1 MKNQTKLKLE
11 ALLDSYEKKQLEAK
25 LEQEQ
30 EQYEMEL
37 FLEEFKDLREKI
49 IRPVMEDVGDIL
61 EQKGHDFKIKE
72 KEYSMDKKAFT
83 VEARIEFRIFPR
95 SNAEEFYA
103 ENHPSVMF
111 SSDVTSRNIKVHGSY
126 VMPGRRGERELI
138 RTYGVSETT
147 NDIIEKEILDILI
160 KAFNV

>member
-11 ALLDSYEKKQLEAK
+11 ALLDGYEKKQLEAR
-25 LEQEQ
+25 LRQDQ
-30 EQYEMEL
+30 EQYELETYLEDFKEL
-37 FLEEFKDLREKI
+37 RQNV
-49 IRPVMEDVGDIL
+49 IRPVMEDMGDIL

-72 KEYSMDKKAFT
+72 KEYSMDKKAFAT
-83 VEARIEFRIFPR
+83 EARIEFKIFPR

-111 SSDVTSRNIKVHGSY
+111 SSDVTSRDIKVHGSY

-138 RTYGVSETT
+138 RTYAISEITS
-147 NDIIEKEILDILI
+147 DIVEKEILDILI
-160 KAFNV
+160 KAFNA

>member
-1 MKNQTKLKLE
+1 MKNQTKLELE
-11 ALLDSYEKKQLEAK
+11 AILDGYEKKQLEER
-25 LEQEQ
+25 LRQDQ
-30 EQYEMEL
+30 EQYE
-37 FLEEFKDLREKI
+37 LETYIEDFKELREKV
-49 IRPVMEDVGDIL
+49 IRPVMEDMGDIL

-72 KEYSMDKKAFT
+72 KEYSMDKKAFAT
-83 VEARIEFRIFPR
+83 EARIEFKIFPR

-138 RTYGVSETT
+138 RTYAISEITSD
-147 NDIIEKEILDILI
+147 NVEKEILDILI
-160 KAFNV
+160 KAFNA